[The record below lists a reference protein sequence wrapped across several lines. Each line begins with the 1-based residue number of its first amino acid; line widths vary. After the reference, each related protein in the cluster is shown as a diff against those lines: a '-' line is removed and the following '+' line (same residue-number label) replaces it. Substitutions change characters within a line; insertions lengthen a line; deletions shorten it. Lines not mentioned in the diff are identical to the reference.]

1 MSNNKQSITS
11 SDKLEQLINKFDD
24 YGLVHI
30 TEVRKISVEFA
41 NFEAK
46 KLIDYIAKS
55 IDEEL
60 EKDFIDGDFI
70 KSIYLNYLKQKYE
83 QQ

>member
-1 MSNNKQSITS
+1 MSNNKPSITS

-30 TEVRKISVEFA
+30 TEVRKISVE
-41 NFEAK
+41 
-46 KLIDYIAKS
+46 KS